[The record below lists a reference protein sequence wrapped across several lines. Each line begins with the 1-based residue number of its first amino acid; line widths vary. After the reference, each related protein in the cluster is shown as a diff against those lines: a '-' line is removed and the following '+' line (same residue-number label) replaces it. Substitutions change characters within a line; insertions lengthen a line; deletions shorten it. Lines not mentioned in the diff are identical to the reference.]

1 LRFQAS
7 TFGEELDGVGVLAQ
21 IDVDLGMLTI
31 IFAFNAHSSEMRH
44 LIAMLDAS
52 RFFMR
57 GL

>member
-7 TFGEELDGVGVLAQ
+7 TFGEELDRAGVLAQ

-44 LIAMLDAS
+44 LTAMLDAS